1 MKKVYFLRVKKI
13 IFFVSEKKNLLVKKV
28 YFLRLKKKLYILR
41 VKKVNFLVM
50 NAFNVSPGG
59 GDAVQGHAPFFPGG
73 PESPQDIPPLA
84 APRLRAQQGEE

>member
-1 MKKVYFLRVKKI
+1 M
-13 IFFVSEKKNLLVKKV
+13 
-28 YFLRLKKKLYILR
+28 
-41 VKKVNFLVM
+41 KKVNFLVM

-84 APRLRAQQGEE
+84 APRLRAQQGEEWQHKAAAGQCDERCGQAIFIQTSGSYL